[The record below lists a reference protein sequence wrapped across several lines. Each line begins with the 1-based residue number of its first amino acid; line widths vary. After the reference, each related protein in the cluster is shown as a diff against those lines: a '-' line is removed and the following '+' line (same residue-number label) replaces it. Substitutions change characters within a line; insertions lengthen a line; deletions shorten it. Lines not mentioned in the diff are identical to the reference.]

1 MIACPELYQY
11 LMARIKSLE
20 AENTSA
26 PTLERLMQV
35 KGAMDEMSKL
45 LTFLNA
51 ESQQKAVAA

>member
-11 LMARIKSLE
+11 IMARIKSLE
-20 AENTSA
+20 AENTRAS
-26 PTLERLMQV
+26 TIERLMEV

-45 LTFLNA
+45 LSFLNA